1 LHDSRTCTRRRRIA
15 EPRISV
21 ILPTHQRRHALS
33 LALASLRVQSVPA
46 SSYEVIVAVDRSTDG
61 TWEML
66 CDMSTP
72 YELRPVLAAGPGR
85 ASACNEAIRLA
96 RGEIVVILDD
106 DMTVASDFLASHAA
120 HHPPGSRLC
129 VLGPVPIELHA
140 SSPRAAAYVQS
151 KFAAHLKAIAE
162 PGHIY
167 TARDFY
173 SGNASIRRDVMLEV
187 GGFDESF
194 AEYGNE
200 DVDLAVRLRAGGVTL
215 TYDPAAA
222 ARQEYSKDLRALALD
237 TFAKGRTTVLL
248 ARKHPASLES
258 LRLAA
263 PWDASRPWL
272 AARAALLALARHH
285 AGTPA
290 AAIRLAAHL
299 ERLGLWR
306 QPLFYRAVLDY
317 AFWAGAE
324 LALGEASDEIGLDR
338 LAKDIRRGPID
349 LLLHG

>member
-1 LHDSRTCTRRRRIA
+1 LHDSRRCTRRRRIA
-15 EPRISV
+15 EPHISV

-46 SSYEVIVAVDRSTDG
+46 TSYEVIVAVDRSTDG

-151 KFAAHLKAIAE
+151 KFAAHLETLSNPA
-162 PGHIY
+162 HQY
-167 TARDFY
+167 VTRDFY
-173 SGNASIRRDVMLEV
+173 SGNASIRREILREV

-200 DVDLAVRLRAGGVTL
+200 DVELAVRLLAAAVTL
-215 TYDPAAA
+215 KYDPAAE
-222 ARQEYSKDLRALALD
+222 ARQEYAKDLRALAMD

-248 ARKHPASLES
+248 ARKHPAALES
-258 LRLAA
+258 LRLAS

-272 AARAALLALARHH
+272 AARSVLLLVARQR
-285 AGTPA
+285 ASTIPVA
-290 AAIRLAAHL
+290 FRLASHL
-299 ERLGLWR
+299 ERMGLWR
-306 QPLFYRAVLDY
+306 QPLFYRALLDY
-317 AFWAGAE
+317 AFWAGAQV
-324 LALGEASDEIGLDR
+324 ALDDAPGEIGLVR

>member
-1 LHDSRTCTRRRRIA
+1 M
-15 EPRISV
+15 
-21 ILPTHQRRHALS
+21 
-33 LALASLRVQSVPA
+33 PA
-46 SSYEVIVAVDRSTDG
+46 GSYEVIVSVDRSTDG

-66 CDMSTP
+66 SDVPTSYP
-72 YELRPVLAAGPGR
+72 LRRVRAPRPGR
-85 ASACNEAIRLA
+85 ASACNEAIREA
-96 RGEIVVILDD
+96 RGEVIVILDD
-106 DMTVASDFLASHAA
+106 DMTVGSQFLARHER
-120 HHPPGSRLC
+120 HHPAGSRLV
-129 VLGPVPIELHA
+129 VLGPVPVALHA
-140 SSPRAAAYVQS
+140 WSPRAAAHVQA
-151 KFAAHLKAIAE
+151 KFAAHLEALAD
-162 PGHIY
+162 PAHVF
-167 TARDFY
+167 TTRDFY
-173 SGNASIRRDVMLEV
+173 SGNASIRREVIDEV

-200 DVDLAVRLRAGGVTL
+200 DVELALRLRAAGVTL
-215 TYDPAAA
+215 MYEPAAE

-248 ARKHPASLES
+248 ARKHPASLDS

-272 AARAALLALARHH
+272 IARAALLALARHDTR
-285 AGTPA
+285 TPRA
-290 AAIRLAAHL
+290 AFWLASQL
-299 ERLGLWR
+299 ERIGLAR

-324 LALGEASDEIGLDR
+324 RALGDASDEIGLDR